1 MAPITQALPITL
13 SPELD
18 FDQNAASA
26 FGASLTGSYVQATPF
41 PHIVID
47 NFLHQD
53 LIASICSHFPVE
65 PTNNEML
72 YERGYKG
79 QRKRQISPNECDPYL
94 KTVFNA
100 FNSAPMLQFLE
111 KLTGCLL
118 YTSPSPRDRTRSRM
132 PSSA

>member
-1 MAPITQALPITL
+1 MAPIIQTLPITL

-26 FGASLTGSYVQATPF
+26 FGYSLTSHYIQATPF

-47 NFLHQD
+47 NFLCAD

-65 PTNNEML
+65 PTHNEVL

-79 QRKRQISPNECDPYL
+79 QRKRQISPNECPPLL
-94 KTVFNA
+94 KDYF
-100 FNSAPMLQFLE
+100 
-111 KLTGCLL
+111 
-118 YTSPSPRDRTRSRM
+118 
-132 PSSA
+132 